1 MYDVF
6 ISYKKLTGEGYAKH
20 LKETLEEVG
29 YNCFMADLSIL
40 KGASWESEIES
51 ALKECKYFIIII
63 TELALESEWVI
74 KEYKKAIKLN
84 KRIIPCRWSEIEVSE
99 TKELSKL
106 QQIEFE
112 NKSEL
117 ANEVVHELKEIEKK
131 EKKKIPIEKD
141 AREFLNRGNLF
152 YNLNEFEE
160 AEKEYREAIRIN
172 PNYADAHNNLGN
184 LFCHLKQYREAE
196 KEYKEAIKI
205 NPNYAES
212 HYHLGNLLFYR
223 FHCYR
228 EAEKEYKEAI
238 KINPYIAEAHNNLGN
253 LFCHLKQYREA
264 EKEYKEAIKIN
275 PNYAESHY
283 HLGNLLFYRFHCYRE
298 AEKEYKEAIK
308 INPNHAKAH
317 RHLRILYKKLM

>member
-160 AEKEYREAIRIN
+160 AEKEYRKAIRIN
-172 PNYADAHNNLGN
+172 PNYAGAHNNLGLLLQN
-184 LFCHLKQYREAE
+184 LKRYKEAEKEYREAIRINPNLAGAHYNLGRLLQNLKRYEEAE
-196 KEYKEAIKI
+196 KEYKEAIRI
-205 NPNYAES
+205 NPNLADA
-212 HYHLGNLLFYR
+212 HNNLGVLLQNLKRYE
-223 FHCYR
+223 
-228 EAEKEYKEAI
+228 EAEKEYREAI
-238 KINPYIAEAHNNLGN
+238 RLNPDYAGAHNNLGVLLQN
-253 LFCHLKQYREA
+253 LKRYEEA
-264 EKEYKEAIKIN
+264 E
-275 PNYAESHY
+275 
-283 HLGNLLFYRFHCYRE
+283 
-298 AEKEYKEAIK
+298 
-308 INPNHAKAH
+308 
-317 RHLRILYKKLM
+317 